1 MDNKTTIG
9 ISINEKE
16 RAKAPRRSPS
26 ITSSISS
33 AETSNTQAPS
43 TFNPSR
49 SLFINSQGVR
59 LIRLPVASY
68 ELEVNILNPDG
79 SVAYVSRR
87 ENRSSGDATLSSPQ
101 FGDLL
106 KTCYFF
112 GPHRDPVIRSASNDN
127 TLDTDTNTD
136 TAVKASTPEIK
147 VVGKWNSRTQ
157 YFTTFY
163 GDSFQW
169 RYIQCDDPRW
179 NCKKLLVLESLEN
192 NSPDRIGRR
201 VAQLVRNEHTRPQGA
216 SKSAAGNGGELLL
229 DDRAIGVE
237 VDEALVVATC
247 LLMLKKEIDRRRMA
261 EIAVFGIAAAC

>member
-1 MDNKTTIG
+1 MCGDSNDGTLAMKKNKKGQRSPVTEVEIAFQISSEKGPSQDNKTTIG

-179 NCKKLLVLESLEN
+179 NARSSLSWRVWRIIVPTGLADVLPN
-192 NSPDRIGRR
+192 W
-201 VAQLVRNEHTRPQGA
+201 
-216 SKSAAGNGGELLL
+216 
-229 DDRAIGVE
+229 
-237 VDEALVVATC
+237 
-247 LLMLKKEIDRRRMA
+247 
-261 EIAVFGIAAAC
+261 

>member
-147 VVGKWNSRTQ
+147 VVRKWNSRTQ

-169 RYIQCDDPRW
+169 
-179 NCKKLLVLESLEN
+179 
-192 NSPDRIGRR
+192 RIGRR

>member
-79 SVAYVSRR
+79 S
-87 ENRSSGDATLSSPQ
+87 

-169 RYIQCDDPRW
+169 RYIQCDDPHW

>member
-1 MDNKTTIG
+1 MCGDSNDGTLAMKKNKKGQRSPVTEVEIAFQISSEKGTETLSKYHIVHQQRGDFQYAGTIYVQSEQ
-9 ISINEKE
+9 ISIHKL
-16 RAKAPRRSPS
+16 PGSPS
-26 ITSSISS
+26 H
-33 AETSNTQAPS
+33 P
-43 TFNPSR
+43 PPC
-49 SLFINSQGVR
+49 R
-59 LIRLPVASY
+59 LLRA
-68 ELEVNILNPDG
+68 
-79 SVAYVSRR
+79 R
-87 ENRSSGDATLSSPQ
+87 GDATLSSPQ